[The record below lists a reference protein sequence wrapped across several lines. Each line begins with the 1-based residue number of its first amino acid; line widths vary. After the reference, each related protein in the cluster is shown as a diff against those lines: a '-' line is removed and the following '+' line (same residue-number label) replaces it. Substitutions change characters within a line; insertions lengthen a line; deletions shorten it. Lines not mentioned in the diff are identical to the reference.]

1 MPMPS
6 TDHPDAILARLAS
19 DNDHHLRWLRR
30 EFGASFVEED
40 LADLLQDGYGRATVA
55 LKGEHPPAFSDWEHA
70 VAWFRRVCRNT
81 AIDGKRRRDGRRESE
96 RAARPTFVPLDPLE
110 DDGDRYESALAV
122 VDDGLEAIEVDSAER
137 EVDEAILEA
146 LRRLPD
152 KHARVLVWR
161 YQDNLAPEAIMR
173 LEGLDSIKQYEG
185 RHYRAV
191 KALGQALS
199 RLTLGPGCGQARV
212 ILRKKPEV
220 LLDPAAG
227 GVRVHVEECAA
238 CRAFERRLHGAL
250 AVVPLSPAA
259 LGAKL
264 MLGSLATSSPAAQ
277 PAAAG
282 TTSTAQTSGGVWKSV
297 LAHNKLAAA
306 LAAGTLAAAGAGI
319 ARSAGDEE
327 AARSATRPPTS
338 SVSVR
343 APHEGSGVFHLGE
356 SPADHFAHHPLMGP
370 SRTVDRRAR

>member
-1 MPMPS
+1 MPS
-6 TDHPDAILARLAS
+6 TDHPDAILARLAR
-19 DNDHHLRWLRR
+19 DNDHHLRWLRH
-30 EFGASFVEED
+30 EFSASFGEED

-55 LKGEHPPAFSDWEHA
+55 LKGEQPPTFPDWDHA

-96 RAARPTFVPLDPLE
+96 RAARPTFVPLDPLAE
-110 DDGDRYESALAV
+110 GGDRHECALAV
-122 VDDGLEAIEVDSAER
+122 LDDDLEAIEVDSAER
-137 EVDEAILEA
+137 EADEAILEA

-173 LEGLDSIKQYEG
+173 LEGLDSVKQYEG

-212 ILRKKPEV
+212 ILRKKPEA

-264 MLGSLATSSPAAQ
+264 MLGSLATPSPAAQ
-277 PAAAG
+277 PAATSG
-282 TTSTAQTSGGVWKSV
+282 TTSAANTSGGAWKSV
-297 LAHNKLAAA
+297 LAHNKLVAA
-306 LAAGTLAAAGAGI
+306 LAAGALATAGAGI
-319 ARSAGDEE
+319 APSGGDE
-327 AARSATRPPTS
+327 AAALSATRPPTS
-338 SVSVR
+338 SVAVR
-343 APHEGSGVFHLGE
+343 TPHEGSGVFHAGE
-356 SPADHFAHHPLMGP
+356 SPADHFAHHPLMDASKP
-370 SRTVDRRAR
+370 VDRRSR